1 MFFLQKNIRE
11 SVIIIIFA
19 SNKANNNMISI
30 AHRIELKPNNKQK
43 TYFRK
48 AFGCA
53 RLAYNRGLAEWKRMY
68 EAGEKPSGRKLRM
81 QFNAI
86 KKEQFP
92 FTYEV
97 TKCASDQPFLN
108 LDMAFKRFFKG
119 LGKYPQFKKKRDNNG
134 SFYLQQASE
143 VHLTETNKNSEA
155 FVKILH
161 NKSGKHQYLHF
172 PKLGWVKM
180 AEHIR
185 FNYAKINNV
194 CISQSGGKFFASFSL
209 EITEEEYK
217 RTHPNVDLV
226 DGGSKVGVDIG
237 IKSALILSD
246 GIAIE
251 NPKPLKKNLR
261 KIKRLSRQLSK
272 RFHPKTKEERLK
284 GVRKSN
290 NYMRLSVRLAQAQG
304 HVANIR
310 RDFLHK
316 VTTILTTH
324 YGEIA
329 IEDLNVKGMTKNHR
343 LAQAVNDVSFGELRR
358 QIEYKAETNGVKF
371 TKADRYFASSKTCS
385 VCGEKKEDL
394 TLRERTYR
402 CPHCGAVIDRDLNA
416 SLNLLGLLVNH
427 KIGTDYPESTP
438 ADLTALLSRFSVNG
452 IATSKV
458 ETGKQHKSIVYA

>member
-1 MFFLQKNIRE
+1 
-11 SVIIIIFA
+11 
-19 SNKANNNMISI
+19 MISI

-53 RLAYNRGLAEWKRMY
+53 RLAYNWGLAEWKRMY
-68 EAGEKPSGRKLRM
+68 EAGEKPSGRKLRT

-92 FTYEV
+92 FVYEV
-97 TKCASDQPFLN
+97 TKCATEQPFDYLQK
-108 LDMAFKRFFKG
+108 AFDNFFRDLKQ
-119 LGKYPQFKKKRDNNG
+119 GKVSYPQFKKKRDNEG
-134 SFYLQQASE
+134 SFYIQADKIVLS
-143 VHLTETNKNSEA
+143 ETNKSSKA
-155 FVKILH
+155 LSKIAH
-161 NKSGKHQYLHF
+161 NESGKHQYIHL
-172 PKLGWVKM
+172 PNMKRGGWVKM
-180 AEHIR
+180 TEHIR

-194 CISQSGGKFFASFSL
+194 CISQSGGKFYASFSL

-217 RTHPNVDLV
+217 RTHPNVELV
-226 DGGSKVGVDIG
+226 DANRKVGVDMG

-251 NPKPLKKNLR
+251 NPKPLKKNQR
-261 KIKRLSRQLSK
+261 KITRLSRQLSK
-272 RFHPKTKEERLK
+272 RFHPKTKEERQK

-290 NYMRLSVRLAQAQG
+290 NYMKLSVRLAHAQG
-304 HVANIR
+304 RVANIR

-343 LAQAVNDVSFGELRR
+343 LAQAVNDISFGELRR
-358 QIEYKAETNGVKF
+358 QIEYKAETNVVKV

-385 VCGEKKEDL
+385 VCGVKKDDL
-394 TLRERTYR
+394 TLSDRTYR

-458 ETGKQHKSIVYA
+458 ETGKQHKSIVYT

>member
-1 MFFLQKNIRE
+1 
-11 SVIIIIFA
+11 
-19 SNKANNNMISI
+19 MISI

-53 RLAYNRGLAEWKRMY
+53 RLAYNWGLAEWKRMY
-68 EAGEKPSGRKLRM
+68 EAGEKPNGRKLRT

-92 FTYEV
+92 FVYEV
-97 TKCASDQPFLN
+97 TKCATAQPFDN
-108 LDMAFKRFFKG
+108 LQSAFDNFFRDLKQ
-119 LGKYPQFKKKRDNNG
+119 GKVSYPQFKKKRDNEG
-134 SFYLQQASE
+134 SFYIEADKIRLS
-143 VHLTETNKNSEA
+143 ETNKNSKRFA
-155 FVKILH
+155 KLTH
-161 NKSGKHQYLHF
+161 NEHGKHQYICMPNLRG
-172 PKLGWVKM
+172 GWVKM

-185 FNYAKINNV
+185 FNYVKIKNV
-194 CISQSGGKFFASFSL
+194 CISQSGDKFYASFSL
-209 EITEEEYK
+209 EITEDEYR
-217 RTHPNVDLV
+217 RTHRHVEAVDANR
-226 DGGSKVGVDIG
+226 KVGIDMG

-251 NPKPLKKNLR
+251 NPKPLKKNQR
-261 KIKRLSRQLSK
+261 KLKRLSRQLSK

-290 NYMRLSVRLAQAQG
+290 NYMKMSVRLAHAQG
-304 HVANIR
+304 RVANIR

-316 VTTILTTH
+316 VTSILTTH

-329 IEDLNVKGMTKNHR
+329 IEDLNVKGMVKNHR

-358 QIEYKAETNGVKF
+358 QIEYKAKTNGVKVV
-371 TKADRYFASSKTCS
+371 KADRFFASSKTCS
-385 VCGEKKEDL
+385 VCGEKKEVLSLSD
-394 TLRERTYR
+394 RIYR
-402 CPHCGAVIDRDLNA
+402 CEHCGAVIDRDWNA

-438 ADLTALLSRFSVNG
+438 ADLTALLSRFALSG

-458 ETGKQHKSIVYA
+458 ETGKQHKSYV

>member
-1 MFFLQKNIRE
+1 
-11 SVIIIIFA
+11 
-19 SNKANNNMISI
+19 MISI
-30 AHRIELKPNNKQK
+30 AHKIELKPNNKQK

-53 RLAYNRGLAEWKRMY
+53 RLAYNWGLAEWKRMY
-68 EAGEKPSGRKLRM
+68 EAGEKPNGREIRKR
-81 QFNAI
+81 FNAI

-97 TKCASDQPFLN
+97 TKCATDQPFVN
-108 LDMAFKRFFKG
+108 LQSAFDKFFDNLKKG
-119 LGKYPQFKKKRDNNG
+119 MVSYPQFKKKRDNVG
-134 SFYLQQASE
+134 SFYLQASE
-143 VHLTETNKNSEA
+143 IHLSETNKNSKA
-155 FVKILH
+155 FEGLSH
-161 NKSGKHQYLHF
+161 NENQKHQYLHF

-185 FNYAKINNV
+185 FNYAKINNA
-194 CISQSGGKFFASFSL
+194 CISQSGGCFHVSFSL
-209 EITEEEYK
+209 QITEEEYL
-217 RTHPNVDLV
+217 RTHPNIKLV
-226 DGGSKVGVDIG
+226 DGDRKVGVDLG
-237 IKSALILSD
+237 LKSAMILSD

-272 RFHPKTKEERLK
+272 RVHPKTKEERLQGTK
-284 GVRKSN
+284 KSN
-290 NYMRLSVRLAQAQG
+290 NYMKLSVRLAHAQG
-304 HVANIR
+304 RVRNIR

-358 QIEYKAETNGVKF
+358 QIEYKSATNGVKVL
-371 TKADRYFASSKTCS
+371 KANRYYASSKTCS
-385 VCGEKKEDL
+385 VCGEKKDDL
-394 TLRERTYR
+394 KLSNRVYR
-402 CPHCGAVIDRDLNA
+402 CENCGAVLNRDYNA

-438 ADLTALLSRFSVNG
+438 ADLTALLSRFSENG
-452 IATSKV
+452 IVTSKV
-458 ETGKQHKSIVYA
+458 ETGKQHKYHV

>member
-1 MFFLQKNIRE
+1 
-11 SVIIIIFA
+11 
-19 SNKANNNMISI
+19 MISI

-53 RLAYNRGLAEWKRMY
+53 RLAYNWGLAEWERMY
-68 EAGEKPSGRKLRM
+68 KAGEKPKGTVIRKR
-81 QFNAI
+81 FNAI

-92 FTYEV
+92 FVYEV
-97 TKCASDQPFLN
+97 TKCAVDQPFIN
-108 LDMAFKRFFKG
+108 LQSAFEKFFDKKG
-119 LGKYPQFKKKRDNNG
+119 GYPQFKKKKDNEG
-134 SFYLQQASE
+134 RFYLQSSE
-143 VHLTETNKNSEA
+143 VELSEVNKNSKS
-155 FVKILH
+155 FDKIPH
-161 NKSGKHQYLHF
+161 NEKLKHQYIQL

-185 FNYAKINNV
+185 FKYVKINNV
-194 CISQSGGKFFASFSL
+194 CISQSGGKFYASFSL
-209 EITEEEYK
+209 KITEEEYK

-226 DGGSKVGVDIG
+226 DGNRKVGVDVG

-246 GIAIE
+246 GIAIN

-272 RFHPKTKEERLK
+272 RVHPKTKEERLQGAK
-284 GVRKSN
+284 KSN
-290 NYMRLSVRLAQAQG
+290 NYMKLSVRLAHTHG
-304 HVANIR
+304 RVANIR

-324 YGEIA
+324 YGEVA
-329 IEDLNVKGMTKNHR
+329 IEDLNVKGITKNHR

-358 QIEYKAETNGVKF
+358 QIEYKAATNGVKVL
-371 TKADRYFASSKTCS
+371 KVDRFYPSSKTCS
-385 VCGEKKEDL
+385 ACGAVKEDL
-394 TLRERTYR
+394 TLNDRTYR
-402 CPHCGAVIDRDLNA
+402 CDKCGAVFDRDYNA
-416 SLNLLGLLVNH
+416 SRNLLGQLVDH
-427 KIGTDYPESTP
+427 KIGMDYPESTP

-458 ETGKQHKSIVYA
+458 ETGKQQKLYVLHV

>member
-1 MFFLQKNIRE
+1 M
-11 SVIIIIFA
+11 V
-19 SNKANNNMISI
+19 SI

-53 RLAYNRGLAEWKRMY
+53 RLAYNWGLAEWKRMY
-68 EAGEKPSGRKLRM
+68 EAGEKPNGRKLRM

-92 FTYEV
+92 FCYEV
-97 TKCASDQPFLN
+97 TKCATMQPFDN
-108 LDMAFKRFFKG
+108 LQRAFDNFFRDLKQ
-119 LGKYPQFKKKRDNNG
+119 GKVAYPQFKKKRDNEG
-134 SFYLQQASE
+134 SFYIEADKIVLS
-143 VHLTETNKNSEA
+143 ETNKGSKA
-155 FVKILH
+155 FSKIVH
-161 NKSGKHQYLHF
+161 NESGKHQYIHL
-172 PKLGWVKM
+172 PNMKRGGWVKM
-180 AEHIR
+180 VEHIR
-185 FNYAKINNV
+185 FNYTKINNV
-194 CISQSGGKFFASFSL
+194 CISQSGGKFYASFSL

-226 DGGSKVGVDIG
+226 DGNRKVGIDVG

-251 NPKPLKKNLR
+251 NPKPLKNNLR

-272 RFHPKTKEERLK
+272 RVHPKTKEERLK
-284 GVRKSN
+284 GVGKSN
-290 NYMRLSVRLAQAQG
+290 NYMKLSVRLAHAQG
-304 HVANIR
+304 RVANIR

-329 IEDLNVKGMTKNHR
+329 IEDLNVKGMTRNHR
-343 LAQAVNDVSFGELRR
+343 LAQAVSDVSFGELRR
-358 QIEYKAETNGVKF
+358 QIEYKAATNGVKVL
-371 TKADRYFASSKTCS
+371 KADRYFASSKLCS
-385 VCGEKKEDL
+385 VCGEKKDDL
-394 TLRERTYR
+394 KLSDRVYR
-402 CPHCGAVIDRDLNA
+402 CKKCGSVLDRDFNA
-416 SLNLLGLLVNH
+416 SMNLLGLLVKH

-438 ADLTALLSRFSVNG
+438 ADLTALLSRFSANG

-458 ETGKQHKSIVYA
+458 ETGKQRKSIVYA

>member
-1 MFFLQKNIRE
+1 MKYVTQY
-11 SVIIIIFA
+11 
-19 SNKANNNMISI
+19 MISI

-53 RLAYNRGLAEWKRMY
+53 RLAYNWGLAEWKRMY
-68 EAGEKPSGRKLRM
+68 EAGEKPNGRKLRT

-92 FTYEV
+92 FVYEV
-97 TKCASDQPFLN
+97 TKCATEQPFEN
-108 LDMAFKRFFKG
+108 LQSAFDNFFRDLKQ
-119 LGKYPQFKKKRDNNG
+119 GKVSYPQFKKKRDNEG
-134 SFYLQQASE
+134 SFYIQADKIRLS
-143 VHLTETNKNSEA
+143 ETNKNSKKFA
-155 FVKILH
+155 KLAH
-161 NKSGKHQYLHF
+161 NERGKHQYICMPNLRG
-172 PKLGWVKM
+172 GWVKM

-185 FNYAKINNV
+185 FNYVKINNV
-194 CISQSGGKFFASFSL
+194 CISQSGGKFYASFSL
-209 EITEEEYK
+209 EITEDEYR
-217 RTHPNVDLV
+217 RTHRHVEVVDANR
-226 DGGSKVGVDIG
+226 KVGIDMG

-251 NPKPLKKNLR
+251 NPKPLKKNQR
-261 KIKRLSRQLSK
+261 KIKRLSRQLNK

-290 NYMRLSVRLAQAQG
+290 NYMIMSVRLAHAQG
-304 HVANIR
+304 RVANIR

-316 VTTILTTH
+316 VTSILTTH

-329 IEDLNVKGMTKNHR
+329 IEDLNVKGMIKNHR

-358 QIEYKAETNGVKF
+358 QIEYKSKTNGVKVV
-371 TKADRYFASSKTCS
+371 KADRFFASSKTCS
-385 VCGEKKEDL
+385 VCGEKKEVLSLSD
-394 TLRERTYR
+394 RIYR
-402 CPHCGAVIDRDLNA
+402 CEHCGAVIDRDWNA
-416 SLNLLGLLVNH
+416 SLNLLGLLMNH

-438 ADLTALLSRFSVNG
+438 ADLTALLSRFALSG

-458 ETGKQHKSIVYA
+458 ETGKQHKSHV

>member
-1 MFFLQKNIRE
+1 
-11 SVIIIIFA
+11 
-19 SNKANNNMISI
+19 MISI

-53 RLAYNRGLAEWKRMY
+53 RLAYNWGLAEWKRMY
-68 EAGEKPSGRKLRM
+68 EAGEKPNGRKLRT

-92 FTYEV
+92 FVYEV
-97 TKCASDQPFLN
+97 TKCATMQPFDN
-108 LDMAFKRFFKG
+108 LQRAFDNFFRELKQ
-119 LGKYPQFKKKRDNNG
+119 GKVSYPQFKKKRDNEG
-134 SFYLQQASE
+134 SFYIEADKIRLS
-143 VHLTETNKNSEA
+143 ETNKNSKKFSKLA
-155 FVKILH
+155 H
-161 NKSGKHQYLHF
+161 NERGKHQYICMPNLRG
-172 PKLGWVKM
+172 GWVKM

-185 FNYAKINNV
+185 FNYVKINNV
-194 CISQSGGKFFASFSL
+194 CISQSGGKFYASFSL
-209 EITEEEYK
+209 EITEDEYL
-217 RTHPNVDLV
+217 RTHRHVEAVDANR
-226 DGGSKVGVDIG
+226 KVGIDMG

-251 NPKPLKKNLR
+251 NPKPLKKNQR
-261 KIKRLSRQLSK
+261 KIKRLSRQLNK

-290 NYMRLSVRLAQAQG
+290 NYMKMSVRLAHAQG
-304 HVANIR
+304 RVANIR

-316 VTTILTTH
+316 VTSILTTH

-329 IEDLNVKGMTKNHR
+329 IEDLNVKGMIKNHR

-358 QIEYKAETNGVKF
+358 QIEYKAKTNGVKVV
-371 TKADRYFASSKTCS
+371 KADRFFASSKTCS
-385 VCGEKKEDL
+385 VCGEKKEILSLSD
-394 TLRERTYR
+394 RIYR
-402 CPHCGAVIDRDLNA
+402 CEHCGAVIDRDWNA

-438 ADLTALLSRFSVNG
+438 ADLTALLSRFALSG

-458 ETGKQHKSIVYA
+458 ETGKQHKSYV

>member
-1 MFFLQKNIRE
+1 
-11 SVIIIIFA
+11 
-19 SNKANNNMISI
+19 MISI

-53 RLAYNRGLAEWKRMY
+53 RLAYNWGLAEWKRMY
-68 EAGEKPSGRKLRM
+68 EAGEKPSGREIRKR
-81 QFNAI
+81 FNAI

-92 FTYEV
+92 FVYEV
-97 TKCASDQPFLN
+97 TKCAVDQPFIN
-108 LDMAFKRFFKG
+108 LQSAFDRFFKK
-119 LGKYPQFKKKRDNNG
+119 LGAYPQFKKKRDNEG
-134 SFYLQQASE
+134 SFYLQESE
-143 VHLTETNKNSEA
+143 IHLSESNKNSKA
-155 FVKILH
+155 FEKLAH
-161 NKSGKHQYLHF
+161 NERQKHQYLHF

-185 FNYAKINNV
+185 FNYAKINNA
-194 CISQSGGKFFASFSL
+194 CISQSGGHFYVSFSFQ
-209 EITEEEYK
+209 ITEEEYK

-226 DGGSKVGVDIG
+226 DGSRKVGVDLG

-246 GIAIE
+246 GIAID

-272 RFHPKTKEERLK
+272 RVHPKTKEERLQGAK
-284 GVRKSN
+284 KSN
-290 NYMRLSVRLAQAQG
+290 NYMKLSVHLAHVQG
-304 HVANIR
+304 RVANIR

-329 IEDLNVKGMTKNHR
+329 IEDLNVKGMTRNHR

-358 QIEYKAETNGVKF
+358 QIEYKAATNGVKVL
-371 TKADRYFASSKTCS
+371 KVDRFYPSSKTCS
-385 VCGEKKEDL
+385 VCGAVKEDL
-394 TLRERTYR
+394 KLSDRTYR
-402 CPHCGAVIDRDLNA
+402 CDKCGAMFDRDYNA
-416 SLNLLGLLVNH
+416 SRNLLGQLVNH

-452 IATSKV
+452 ITTSKV
-458 ETGKQHKSIVYA
+458 ETGKQQKFHV

>member
-1 MFFLQKNIRE
+1 
-11 SVIIIIFA
+11 
-19 SNKANNNMISI
+19 
-30 AHRIELKPNNKQK
+30 
-43 TYFRK
+43 
-48 AFGCA
+48 
-53 RLAYNRGLAEWKRMY
+53 MY
-68 EAGEKPSGRKLRM
+68 EAGEKPNGRKLRT

-92 FTYEV
+92 FVYEV
-97 TKCASDQPFLN
+97 TKCATEQPFEN
-108 LDMAFKRFFKG
+108 LQSAFDNFFRDLKQ
-119 LGKYPQFKKKRDNNG
+119 GKVSYPQFKKKRDNEG
-134 SFYLQQASE
+134 SFYIQADKIRLS
-143 VHLTETNKNSEA
+143 ETNKNSKKFA
-155 FVKILH
+155 KLAH
-161 NKSGKHQYLHF
+161 NERGKHQYICMPNLRG
-172 PKLGWVKM
+172 GWVKM

-194 CISQSGGKFFASFSL
+194 CISQSGGKFYASFSL
-209 EITEEEYK
+209 EITEDEYR
-217 RTHPNVDLV
+217 RTHRHMDSINVDR
-226 DGGSKVGVDIG
+226 KVGIDMG

-290 NYMRLSVRLAQAQG
+290 NYMKLSARLANEQG
-304 HVANIR
+304 RVANIR

-329 IEDLNVKGMTKNHR
+329 IEDLNVKGMIKNHR
-343 LAQAVNDVSFGELRR
+343 IAQAVNDVSFGELRR
-358 QIEYKAETNGVKF
+358 QIEYKAKTNGVKVV
-371 TKADRYFASSKTCS
+371 KADRFFASSKMCS

-394 TLRERTYR
+394 SLSDRIYR
-402 CPHCGAVIDRDLNA
+402 CEHCGAVIDRDLNA

-427 KIGTDYPESTP
+427 KIGMDYPKSTP
-438 ADLTALLSRFSVNG
+438 ADLTALLSRFSKSG
-452 IATSKV
+452 IVTSKV
-458 ETGKQHKSIVYA
+458 ETGKQQKSNV

>member
-1 MFFLQKNIRE
+1 
-11 SVIIIIFA
+11 
-19 SNKANNNMISI
+19 MISI

-53 RLAYNRGLAEWKRMY
+53 RLAYNWGLAEWKRMY
-68 EAGEKPSGRKLRM
+68 EAGEKPNGRKLRT

-92 FTYEV
+92 FVYEV
-97 TKCASDQPFLN
+97 TKCATEQPFEN
-108 LDMAFKRFFKG
+108 LQSAFDNFFRDLKQG
-119 LGKYPQFKKKRDNNG
+119 NVSYPQFKKKRDNEG
-134 SFYLQQASE
+134 SFYIQADKIRLS
-143 VHLTETNKNSEA
+143 ETNKNSKKFA
-155 FVKILH
+155 KLAH
-161 NKSGKHQYLHF
+161 NERGKHQYICMPNLRG
-172 PKLGWVKM
+172 GWVKM

-185 FNYAKINNV
+185 FNYVKINNV
-194 CISQSGGKFFASFSL
+194 CISQSGDKFYASFSL
-209 EITEEEYK
+209 EITEDEYR
-217 RTHPNVDLV
+217 RTHRHVEAVDANR
-226 DGGSKVGVDIG
+226 KVGIDMG

-251 NPKPLKKNLR
+251 NPKPLKKNQR
-261 KIKRLSRQLSK
+261 KIKRLSRQLNK

-290 NYMRLSVRLAQAQG
+290 NYMKMSVRLAHAQG
-304 HVANIR
+304 RVANIR

-316 VTTILTTH
+316 VTSILTTH

-329 IEDLNVKGMTKNHR
+329 IEDLNVKGMVKNHR

-358 QIEYKAETNGVKF
+358 QIEYKAKTNGVKVV
-371 TKADRYFASSKTCS
+371 KADRFFASSKTCS
-385 VCGEKKEDL
+385 VCGEKKEILSLSD
-394 TLRERTYR
+394 RIYR
-402 CPHCGAVIDRDLNA
+402 CEHCGAVIDRDWNA

-438 ADLTALLSRFSVNG
+438 ADLTALLSRFALSG

-458 ETGKQHKSIVYA
+458 ETGKQHKSYV

>member
-1 MFFLQKNIRE
+1 
-11 SVIIIIFA
+11 
-19 SNKANNNMISI
+19 MISI

-53 RLAYNRGLAEWKRMY
+53 RLAYNWGLAEWKRMY
-68 EAGEKPSGRKLRM
+68 EAGEKPNGRKLRT

-92 FTYEV
+92 FVYEV
-97 TKCASDQPFLN
+97 TKCATEQPFEN
-108 LDMAFKRFFKG
+108 LQSAFDNFFRDLKQ
-119 LGKYPQFKKKRDNNG
+119 GKVSYPQFKKKRDNEG
-134 SFYLQQASE
+134 SFYIQADKIRLS
-143 VHLTETNKNSEA
+143 ETNKNSKKFA
-155 FVKILH
+155 KLAH
-161 NKSGKHQYLHF
+161 NEHGKHQYICMPNLRG
-172 PKLGWVKM
+172 GWVKM

-185 FNYAKINNV
+185 FNYVKINNV
-194 CISQSGGKFFASFSL
+194 CISQSGDKFYASFSL
-209 EITEEEYK
+209 EITEDEYR
-217 RTHPNVDLV
+217 RTHRHVEAVDANR
-226 DGGSKVGVDIG
+226 KVGIDMG

-251 NPKPLKKNLR
+251 NPKPLKKNQR
-261 KIKRLSRQLSK
+261 KIKRLSRQLNK

-290 NYMRLSVRLAQAQG
+290 NYMKMSVRLAHAQG
-304 HVANIR
+304 RVANIR

-316 VTTILTTH
+316 VTSILTTH

-329 IEDLNVKGMTKNHR
+329 IEDLNVKGMVKNHR

-358 QIEYKAETNGVKF
+358 QIEYKAKTNGVKVV
-371 TKADRYFASSKTCS
+371 KADRFFASSKTCS
-385 VCGEKKEDL
+385 VCGEKKEVLSLSD
-394 TLRERTYR
+394 RIYR
-402 CPHCGAVIDRDLNA
+402 CEHCGAVIDRDWNA

-438 ADLTALLSRFSVNG
+438 ADLTALLSRFALSG

-458 ETGKQHKSIVYA
+458 ETGKQHKSYV

>member
-1 MFFLQKNIRE
+1 
-11 SVIIIIFA
+11 
-19 SNKANNNMISI
+19 MISI

-53 RLAYNRGLAEWKRMY
+53 RLAYNWGLAEWKRMY
-68 EAGEKPSGRKLRM
+68 ETGEKPSGREIRKR
-81 QFNAI
+81 FNAI

-92 FTYEV
+92 FVYEV
-97 TKCASDQPFLN
+97 TKCAVDQPFIN
-108 LDMAFKRFFKG
+108 LQSAFDRFFKK
-119 LGKYPQFKKKRDNNG
+119 LGAYPQFKKKRDNEG
-134 SFYLQQASE
+134 SFYLQESE
-143 VHLTETNKNSEA
+143 IHLSETNKNSKA
-155 FVKILH
+155 FEKLAH
-161 NKSGKHQYLHF
+161 NERQKHQYLHF

-185 FNYAKINNV
+185 FNYAKINNAS
-194 CISQSGGKFFASFSL
+194 ISQSGGHFYVSFSFQ
-209 EITEEEYK
+209 ITEEEYK

-226 DGGSKVGVDIG
+226 DGSRKVGVDLG

-246 GIAIE
+246 GIAID

-272 RFHPKTKEERLK
+272 RVHPKTKEERLQGAK
-284 GVRKSN
+284 KSN
-290 NYMRLSVRLAQAQG
+290 NYMKLSVSLAHAQG
-304 HVANIR
+304 RVANIR

-358 QIEYKAETNGVKF
+358 QIEYKAATNGVKVL
-371 TKADRYFASSKTCS
+371 KVDRFYPSSKTCS
-385 VCGEKKEDL
+385 VCGAVKEDL
-394 TLRERTYR
+394 TLRDRTYR
-402 CPHCGAVIDRDLNA
+402 CDKCGAVFDRDYNA
-416 SLNLLGLLVNH
+416 SRNLLGQLVNH

-438 ADLTALLSRFSVNG
+438 ADLTALLSRFFVNG

-458 ETGKQHKSIVYA
+458 ETGKRQKSHV

>member
-1 MFFLQKNIRE
+1 
-11 SVIIIIFA
+11 
-19 SNKANNNMISI
+19 MISI

-53 RLAYNRGLAEWKRMY
+53 RLAYNWGLAEWKRMY
-68 EAGEKPSGRKLRM
+68 EAGEKPSGRKLRT

-92 FTYEV
+92 FVYEV
-97 TKCASDQPFLN
+97 TKCATMQPFDN
-108 LDMAFKRFFKG
+108 LDVAFKRFFKG
-119 LGKYPQFKKKRDNNG
+119 LGKYPQFKKKRDNEG
-134 SFYLQQASE
+134 KFYIERDKIRLS
-143 VHLTETNKNSEA
+143 ETNKNSKA
-155 FVKILH
+155 FSRLVH
-161 NKSGKHQYLHF
+161 NEKVKHQYICMPNMHG
-172 PKLGWVKM
+172 GWVKM

-194 CISQSGGKFFASFSL
+194 CISQNGGKFYASFSL

-226 DGGSKVGVDIG
+226 DGSRKVGVDMG

-251 NPKPLKKNLR
+251 NPKPLKKNQR
-261 KIKRLSRQLSK
+261 KITRLSRQLNK
-272 RFHPKTKEERLK
+272 RFHPRTKEERLK

-290 NYMRLSVRLAQAQG
+290 NYMKLSVRLAHAQG
-304 HVANIR
+304 RVANIR

-358 QIEYKAETNGVKF
+358 QIEYKAETNGVKV
-371 TKADRYFASSKTCS
+371 TKADRFFASSKTCS

-394 TLRERTYR
+394 TLRDRTYR

-438 ADLTALLSRFSVNG
+438 ADLTALLFRFSVNG

>member
-1 MFFLQKNIRE
+1 M
-11 SVIIIIFA
+11 
-19 SNKANNNMISI
+19 
-30 AHRIELKPNNKQK
+30 
-43 TYFRK
+43 
-48 AFGCA
+48 
-53 RLAYNRGLAEWKRMY
+53 
-68 EAGEKPSGRKLRM
+68 
-81 QFNAI
+81 
-86 KKEQFP
+86 
-92 FTYEV
+92 
-97 TKCASDQPFLN
+97 
-108 LDMAFKRFFKG
+108 
-119 LGKYPQFKKKRDNNG
+119 
-134 SFYLQQASE
+134 
-143 VHLTETNKNSEA
+143 
-155 FVKILH
+155 
-161 NKSGKHQYLHF
+161 
-172 PKLGWVKM
+172 
-180 AEHIR
+180 
-185 FNYAKINNV
+185 
-194 CISQSGGKFFASFSL
+194 
-209 EITEEEYK
+209 
-217 RTHPNVDLV
+217 
-226 DGGSKVGVDIG
+226 G

-272 RFHPKTKEERLK
+272 RVHPKTKEERLK
-284 GVRKSN
+284 GVGNMK
-290 NYMRLSVRLAQAQG
+290 LSVQLAHAQG
-304 HVANIR
+304 RVANIR

-358 QIEYKAETNGVKF
+358 QIEYKAETNGVKV
-371 TKADRYFASSKTCS
+371 TKADRFFASSKTCS

-394 TLRERTYR
+394 TLRDRTYR

-458 ETGKQHKSIVYA
+458 ETGKQQKSYV

>member
-1 MFFLQKNIRE
+1 
-11 SVIIIIFA
+11 
-19 SNKANNNMISI
+19 MISI

-53 RLAYNRGLAEWKRMY
+53 RLAYNWGLAEWKRMY
-68 EAGEKPSGRKLRM
+68 EAGEKPSGRKLRT

-92 FTYEV
+92 FVYEV
-97 TKCASDQPFLN
+97 TKCATMQPFDN
-108 LDMAFKRFFKG
+108 LDVAFKRFFKG
-119 LGKYPQFKKKRDNNG
+119 LGKYPQFKKKRDNEG
-134 SFYLQQASE
+134 KFYIERDKIRLS
-143 VHLTETNKNSEA
+143 ETNKNSKA
-155 FVKILH
+155 LSKLTH
-161 NKSGKHQYLHF
+161 NENGKHQYICMPNMHG
-172 PKLGWVKM
+172 GWVKM

-194 CISQSGGKFFASFSL
+194 CISQSGGKYYASFSL

-226 DGGSKVGVDIG
+226 DANRKVGVDMG

-272 RFHPKTKEERLK
+272 RLHPKTKEERLK

-290 NYMRLSVRLAQAQG
+290 NYMKLAVRLAHAQG
-304 HVANIR
+304 RVANIR

-358 QIEYKAETNGVKF
+358 QIEYKAETNGVKV
-371 TKADRYFASSKTCS
+371 TKADRFFASSKTCS

-394 TLRERTYR
+394 TLSDRTYR

-458 ETGKQHKSIVYA
+458 ETGKQHKSYV